1 MKVLTGTIANM
12 PIDLR
17 NANLIISISNIAIYI
32 DNLKQFIIIAKLI
45 KIMKEANILI
55 RLAIYFFNKCKK
67 TVFFLV
73 TIF

>member
-17 NANLIISISNIAIYI
+17 NANLIISISNITIYI
-32 DNLKQFIIIAKLI
+32 DNVKQFIIIAKLI